1 MLPFL
6 LGEPQELP
14 DPPLP
19 TELAKRV
26 ADTEEPRLELTPTP
40 VRDRQGNRIW
50 DLELRQGPE
59 LIRRWSSVTGRPY
72 TEKRDRF
79 SRPGNHAP
87 LPPGAYLIGAPIRLH
102 SGDLYELGRSWF
114 IPVDPLFSTPRGH
127 FGIHEDVSL
136 DGTAGCIGLAGRRLT
151 EEVTQWVRSAG
162 ARYLL
167 VKD

>member
-19 TELAKRV
+19 IELAKKV
-26 ADTEEPRLELTPTP
+26 AETEEPRLELTPTDA
-40 VRDRQGNRIW
+40 RDRQGNRIW
-50 DLELRQGPE
+50 DLELRQGSE

-72 TEKRDRF
+72 TEERDRF

-87 LPPGAYLIGAPIRLH
+87 LPPGPYRIGAPIRLH

-114 IPVDPLFSTPRGH
+114 IPVDPLFATPRSH
-127 FGIHEDVSL
+127 FGIHEDVSR

-151 EEVTQWVRSAG
+151 EEVTRWVRSAG

-167 VKD
+167 VKG